1 MVELSS
7 TPMVTKNERLADYE
21 GRGKK
26 FPDTTVGASVRVRIS
41 ERKRIR
47 KERKILGRGRGR
59 EKES

>member
-1 MVELSS
+1 M
-7 TPMVTKNERLADYE
+7 NERLADYE